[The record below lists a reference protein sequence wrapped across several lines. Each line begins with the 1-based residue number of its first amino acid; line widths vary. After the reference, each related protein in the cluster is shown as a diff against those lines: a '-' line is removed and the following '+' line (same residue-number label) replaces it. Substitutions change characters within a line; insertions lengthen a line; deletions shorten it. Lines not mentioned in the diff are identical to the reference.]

1 MMSPL
6 KSSDFSSP
14 PCLKIYLKCE
24 SPLQRDVTN
33 SNNLLPPLM
42 ERISCYLRHS
52 LQGNIVSHMIYT
64 YIQQTVLATKSS
76 NMKVPSQVS
85 LIIALIDCLIFKQQ
99 KTIRVWVTHRNTFI
113 DKKVS
118 FAFFVFVLF
127 YFYFILVVLF
137 CCCCCW
143 CFCVFFCSC
152 FWVFGLSCSPLRHF
166 PSVFYFFLPIAVT
179 SYKHCVNISASY
191 TSVLGVIGWVVG
203 YEFT

>member
-113 DKKVS
+113 DNKVS
-118 FAFFVFVLF
+118 LAFFVFVLF
-127 YFYFILVVLF
+127 YFYFSCFVLLLLVFL
-137 CCCCCW
+137 
-143 CFCVFFCSC
+143 CVFLFLFLS
-152 FWVFGLSCSPLRHF
+152 FWFELFSLKTFSISLLFLSPYS
-166 PSVFYFFLPIAVT
+166 
-179 SYKHCVNISASY
+179 SYQ
-191 TSVLGVIGWVVG
+191 L
-203 YEFT
+203 